1 MTNSAESGHKR
12 RRPLLWILGAIALLL
27 LIFFAPSFINVN
39 HYRNQITGLLSRSLG
54 RPVRLSSV
62 QVRLLPWPAFE
73 LSNLSVAEDPAYG
86 VEPVLYASTVTA
98 SIRFLPLL
106 RGRLEIGT
114 ISVDNASLNLVHGG
128 PGKWNLD
135 PLFRTAAAKAGS
147 AANGAGRTLPLPYLE
162 ATDSRINIKNGAEK
176 LPFSLVNT
184 DFELWQEQP
193 GEWRIRL
200 RGQPARTD
208 VSLYQEDTGVLRLEA
223 SVGRAP
229 ALRDMP
235 VHLDLDWRQAEL
247 GQLARLITGSDPG
260 WRGDLTGELHLDGT
274 ANAAQITTR
283 LRATGVHRAEFA
295 PAVPMDF
302 DASCGFVY
310 HYARRAL
317 ESLVCDSPLGE
328 GRIHLTGEM
337 LSGAMPNANQPTQL
351 SVELDRVPVA
361 AGLDALRT
369 VRSDLPADLEARG
382 AVSGKIV
389 YEPAGASHAAS
400 QAASQH
406 TNQAESQDANQVAN
420 SSTQRGREMVAPGV
434 SLGIADHTTPFQ
446 AREAGERH
454 AQGSS
459 RKAEKLAPGP
469 ITGPL
474 TGSLTVT
481 DFALSGAGMNH
492 PLEIPKIVLAPAPP
506 AAGAAN
512 ALAGTAE
519 LPAGG
524 PDPLVIDL
532 RLARAGYTV
541 ALRGQASLERARE
554 LLRAAGIAGPAGLD
568 AMAGEPPAPDLSFEV
583 SAAGPWLPVEV
594 LAAGSETGTKDEV
607 DGGPND
613 GGPNDGGIVGDGVSQ
628 APASGALADS
638 LSGTV
643 TMHDV
648 NWKPDFLAH
657 DVEITQATLH
667 LGNGAFRWD
676 PVAFAY
682 GPVKGTATLSVPVS
696 CPGPE
701 PCPPQFTL
709 RFGSLD
715 AATLETAVLGVR
727 QKATL
732 LSDLIDRLHPSSAPP
747 WPQLLGQ
754 VSAEELVLGPV
765 TLKEPQAALAIK
777 DTGADITHLQAGLLG
792 GTLQGTGTFER
803 PASDNDKPA
812 YTLDCRLDNLNAQAV
827 GKLIGEN
834 WSGGALN
841 AAGKVQFAGY
851 TGADL
856 AGSATGKIHFDWRR
870 GAVMLRNAGAPP
882 DTAAPA
888 ALEVPAARTVPP
900 VLAHFERWSADASIT
915 DGTITLGSN
924 AVRAG
929 GRTHAVAATVTF
941 GVPPQVRF
949 GEGASPQAQ
958 SARAAD
964 GDAGKSASGTP
975 TAR

>member
-1 MTNSAESGHKR
+1 MTNSAESGHRR
-12 RRPLLWILGAIALLL
+12 RRPLLWILGTLALLL
-27 LIFFAPSFINVN
+27 LIFFAPSFVNVN

-98 SIRFLPLL
+98 SIRLLPLL

-135 PLFRTAAAKAGS
+135 PLFRTAAARAGS
-147 AANGAGRTLPLPYLE
+147 AANSTARTLPLPYLE
-162 ATDSRINIKNGAEK
+162 ATNSRINVKNGAEK

-193 GEWRIRL
+193 GEWHIRL

-283 LRATGVHRAEFA
+283 LRAAGVHRAEFA
-295 PAVPMDF
+295 PAEPMDF
-302 DASCGFVY
+302 DANCGFVY

-337 LSGAMPNANQPTQL
+337 LSGAVPNANQPTQF

-389 YEPAGASHAAS
+389 FAPQAVNQDSNLAAS
-400 QAASQH
+400 PAKS
-406 TNQAESQDANQVAN
+406 
-420 SSTQRGREMVAPGV
+420 
-434 SLGIADHTTPFQ
+434 
-446 AREAGERH
+446 
-454 AQGSS
+454 AQGRRS
-459 RKAEKLAPGP
+459 AQQTAPEP
-469 ITGPL
+469 PTGPL

-492 PLEIPKIVLAPAPP
+492 PLQIPKIVLAPAQT

-519 LPAGG
+519 LTAGG

-532 RLARAGYTV
+532 RLARTGYTV
-541 ALRGQASLERARE
+541 ALHGQASLERARE
-554 LLRAAGIAGPAGLD
+554 LLRATGIAGPAGLD
-568 AMAGEPPAPDLSFEV
+568 AMAGEPPAPDLALDL
-583 SAAGPWLPVEV
+583 SAAGPWLPAEV
-594 LAAGSETGTKDEV
+594 LAAGSGADSKAEV
-607 DGGPND
+607 DGGPD
-613 GGPNDGGIVGDGVSQ
+613 YGGIAGDGASQ
-628 APASGALADS
+628 PPASGALADS

-643 TMHDV
+643 TAHNV

-667 LGNGAFRWD
+667 LGDGAFRWD

-682 GPVKGTATLSVPVS
+682 GPVKGTATLSVPAS
-696 CPGPE
+696 CPGPD
-701 PCPPQFTL
+701 PCPPRFTL

-747 WPQLLGQ
+747 WPRLLGQ

-765 TLKEPQAALAIK
+765 TLKEPQAVLAIK

-792 GTLQGTGTFER
+792 GTLQGTGAFER

-812 YTLDCRLDNLNAQAV
+812 YTLDCRLDNLNPQAV
-827 GKLIGEN
+827 GKLIGET
-834 WSGGALN
+834 WSGSALN

-851 TGADL
+851 TASDL

-870 GAVMLRNAGAPP
+870 GAVMLRNAGAPS

-888 ALEVPAARTVPP
+888 ALEVPAAPTVPL
-900 VLAHFERWSADASIT
+900 VLAHFERWSADASIA
-915 DGTITLGSN
+915 DGTVTLGSN
-924 AVRAG
+924 AVQAG
-929 GRTHAVAATVTF
+929 GHTHAVAATVTF
-941 GVPPQVRF
+941 GDPPQVRF
-949 GEGASPQAQ
+949 GEGANPQAQ

-964 GDAGKSASGTP
+964 GDAGKSASGAS

>member
-1 MTNSAESGHKR
+1 MTEDVETGHSETGNSGIERSQTVHTETRHTGTVHTGAGQPTGRRGRRGR
-12 RRPLLWILGAIALLL
+12 RRRLWLALAIVALLVAVL
-27 LIFFAPSFINVN
+27 VGPHLVSLNRYRARITHLIA
-39 HYRNQITGLLSRSLG
+39 TSLG
-54 RPVRLSSV
+54 RPVELSSV
-62 QVRLLPWPAFE
+62 DMRLLPWPAFE

-114 ISVDNASLNLVHGG
+114 ISVDNASLNLVHSG

-135 PLFRTAAAKAGS
+135 PLFRTAARAGS
-147 AANGAGRTLPLPYLE
+147 AANSTARTLPLPYLE
-162 ATDSRINIKNGAEK
+162 ATNSRINIKNGAEK

-184 DFELWQEQP
+184 DFELWQEQL
-193 GEWRIRL
+193 GEWHIRL

-229 ALRDMP
+229 ALREMP
-235 VHLDLDWRQAEL
+235 VHLDLDWRQAQL

-283 LRATGVHRAEFA
+283 LRAAGVHRAEFA
-295 PAVPMDF
+295 PAEPMDF
-302 DASCGFVY
+302 DANCGFIY
-310 HYARRAL
+310 HYARKAL
-317 ESLVCDSPLGE
+317 ESLVCDSPLGD

-337 LSGAMPNANQPTQL
+337 LSGAMPKANQPTQF

-382 AVSGKIV
+382 AVSGNIV
-389 YEPAGASHAAS
+389 YAPRGKG
-400 QAASQH
+400 
-406 TNQAESQDANQVAN
+406 QDANLA
-420 SSTQRGREMVAPGV
+420 
-434 SLGIADHTTPFQ
+434 TPP
-446 AREAGERH
+446 AKS
-454 AQGSS
+454 AQGR
-459 RKAEKLAPGP
+459 RKAQQPAPVP
-469 ITGPL
+469 PFGPL

-492 PLEIPKIVLAPAPP
+492 PLQIPKIVLAPAQL

-519 LPAGG
+519 LPVGG

-541 ALRGQASLERARE
+541 ALHGQTSLARARE
-554 LLRAAGIAGPAGLD
+554 FLRAAGIAGPAGLD
-568 AMAGEPPAPDLSFEV
+568 AMASEPPAPDLSFDV
-583 SAAGPWLPVEV
+583 SAEGPWLPAEV
-594 LAAGSETGTKDEV
+594 LAAENETASKDEV
-607 DGGPND
+607 DSGPND
-613 GGPNDGGIVGDGVSQ
+613 GGPNNGGIAGDGASQ
-628 APASGALADS
+628 PPASGALADS

-643 TMHDV
+643 TVHNV

-667 LGNGAFRWD
+667 LGNGTFRWD
-676 PVAFAY
+676 PVTFAY
-682 GPVKGTATLSVPVS
+682 GPVTGTATLSVPVA
-696 CPGPE
+696 CPGPD

-747 WPQLLGQ
+747 WPQLLGS
-754 VSAEELVLGPV
+754 VSADSLVLGPV
-765 TLKEPQAALAIK
+765 TLKEPQATLAIK

-792 GTLQGTGTFER
+792 GTIQGAGTFER
-803 PASDNDKPA
+803 PASDNDKAA
-812 YTLDCRLDNLNAQAV
+812 YTFDCRLDNLSAPAV
-827 GKLIGEN
+827 GRLIGES
-834 WSGGALN
+834 WTGGALS

-851 TGADL
+851 TGSDL
-856 AGSATGKIHFDWRR
+856 AGSAAGKIHFDWRR
-870 GAVMLRNAGAPP
+870 GAVTLRNAVEPP
-882 DTAAPA
+882 DAAAPA
-888 ALEVPAARTVPP
+888 APEVSAAPKVPP

-915 DGTITLGSN
+915 EGTITLGSN
-924 AVRAG
+924 AVQAG

-941 GVPPQVRF
+941 GDPPQVSF
-949 GEGASPQAQ
+949 HNASADETAPRPQEAP
-958 SARAAD
+958 
-964 GDAGKSASGTP
+964 GKLVGRNAK
-975 TAR
+975 